1 VRILPFQLAAM
12 LGAFLLFLVQPL
24 IAKQILPWFGGSA
37 TVWSACLMFF
47 QVVLVA
53 GYVYAHVTR
62 RLGPARQAAV
72 HLSLIGV
79 AAIVSLPIGASA
91 EWAPPDG
98 AAPVGRVVGVLAA
111 AVGFPAVLLAA
122 TAPLVQDWFARV
134 EPGRSPYPLYVVSNI
149 GSLAALVVYPAFVE
163 RYLTIPSQS
172 LVWSLTFGAF
182 IAACLWCAARVRRNR
197 VVAQVAADADAA
209 PRSGPVDRMLWIAL
223 PAIGSGLLLAT
234 SSGLTQDIAPVP
246 LLWVVPLSIYLVTYI
261 LAFAGWYSRPVF
273 AAMLVIALGVVQW
286 IVGEDSSTPVPYQVA
301 ALLAAFG
308 AACMV
313 CHGELARLRPA
324 VRALTAFYVA
334 IAVGGSLGGAA
345 VALGAPLVFDSYAE
359 RPVLTVAAV
368 AALAFLVWRDVARR
382 WPGKVAALVAVTLAL
397 AVGGAALVLTPR
409 EVRTGQIAAG
419 RSFYGVLSVTD
430 EPADQPRPLRRL
442 YHGRIL
448 HGTQFIPQALRR
460 QVTSYYTPGSGIEV
474 ALNQH
479 PNRLRSLPLTI
490 GVAGLGAGTVAGW
503 GQTFDQLTFFEIDPL
518 VVEFSQRYF
527 TYVQDSPA
535 HVEIVMGDARLS
547 LERQMR
553 SEQNQHT
560 YDVLAMDA
568 FSGDAIPVHLLTREC
583 FALYRLA
590 LKADGI
596 LAVHVSNRYVDI
608 KPVVRGAA
616 AELGW
621 QVLEIEKRWDTLEKA
636 ISNTWLLV
644 TSNAAFIDKARAYA
658 LTDPDTA
665 TIVWTDAFSSLIPLL
680 K

>member
-1 VRILPFQLAAM
+1 M
-12 LGAFLLFLVQPL
+12 LGAFLLFLIQPL

-53 GYVYAHVTR
+53 GYVYAHLTR
-62 RLGPARQAAV
+62 RLGPARQAVV
-72 HLSLIGV
+72 HLALIGL
-79 AAIVSLPIGASA
+79 AAIVSLPIAASA
-91 EWAPPDG
+91 DWAPPDG
-98 AAPVGRVVGVLAA
+98 AAPVGRVIGVLAA

-134 EPGRSPYPLYVVSNI
+134 EPTRSPYPLYVVSNI
-149 GSLAALVVYPAFVE
+149 GSLAALVAYPAVVE
-163 RYLTIPSQS
+163 RYWTIPAQS

-182 IAACLWCAARVRRNR
+182 IAACLWCVARVRRLP
-197 VVAQVAADADAA
+197 AVAAVADGADIP
-209 PRSGPVDRMLWIAL
+209 PRSGPVDRLLWIAL

-246 LLWVVPLSIYLVTYI
+246 LLWVVPLSIYLVTFI
-261 LAFAGWYSRPVF
+261 LAFAGWYSRAVF
-273 AAMLVIALGVVQW
+273 AATLVIAIGVVQW
-286 IVGEDSSTPVPYQVA
+286 IVGEDSTTPVPGQVA
-301 ALLAAFG
+301 ALLAAFA

-324 VRALTAFYVA
+324 VRDLTAFYVA

-345 VALGAPLVFDSYAE
+345 VALGAPLAFNWYVE
-359 RPVLTVAAV
+359 RPVLMVAAV
-368 AALAFLVWRDVARR
+368 AALAFIVWRDVARR
-382 WPGKVAALVAVTLAL
+382 WPGRVAALAAVTLAL
-397 AVGGAALVLTPR
+397 AIGGTAILLAPR
-409 EVRTGQIAAG
+409 EERTGRIAAG

-430 EPADQPRPLRRL
+430 EPASQPRPLRRL

-448 HGTQFIPQALRR
+448 HGSQFVPEALRR

-479 PNRLRSLPLTI
+479 PRRMGSLPLTI

-503 GQTFDQLTFFEIDPL
+503 GQAFDQLRFFEIDPL
-518 VVEFSQRYF
+518 VAEFSQRYF
-527 TYVQDSPA
+527 TYVEDSPA

-560 YDVLAMDA
+560 YDVLAIDA

-621 QVLEIEKRWDTLEKA
+621 QVLEIEKGSNAAARA
-636 ISNTWLLV
+636 IANTWLLV
-644 TSNAAFIDKARAYA
+644 TSNAAFIEKARAYA
-658 LTDPDTA
+658 LTDPDTN
-665 TIVWTDAFSSLIPLL
+665 TVIWTDAFSSLLPLL